1 MRSRASIGRSVPFA
15 LVEAMRPRPDTM
27 TIMNAVFAVVLG
39 ALAIPPI
46 VGRAL
51 GGQPPDPAPK
61 LAALA
66 PAATV
71 PAVAAVALAATYA
84 WWLAILIAVPAAILA
99 VWQVP
104 PRRRPWAPAALR
116 PRRAP
121 NAGPAAHCVR
131 LLTLNTQGGNA
142 SADVIV
148 RRVRDHLV
156 DVLAVQE
163 LTPDLSRSL
172 AAAGLRELLPFSE
185 VHARP
190 GYAGTGI
197 WSRWPLQPLPPVP
210 GLVSAAPRAAVTI
223 AGQPVTVTSVHLLAP
238 VHGGERGW
246 QRELGRLRSE
256 LTCAAG
262 PQLVA
267 GDFNATRDH
276 RSFRKLLDAGF
287 HDCADA
293 AMRRRWPA
301 FTWPAARPRLP
312 VMRLDHV
319 LATRPHFVVRVS
331 RTLRVPGTDHRGV
344 LAVVQVLDGPGQA
357 LTVR

>member
-1 MRSRASIGRSVPFA
+1 M
-15 LVEAMRPRPDTM
+15 MM
-27 TIMNAVFAVVLG
+27 IMNSVFAVALG

-51 GGQPPDPAPK
+51 GGQPPNPAPK

-84 WWLAILIAVPAAILA
+84 WWLATLLAVPAVILA
-99 VWQVP
+99 VWQFP
-104 PRRRPWAPAALR
+104 PRRPRARAASR

-121 NAGPAAHCVR
+121 DTGPAGPCVR
-131 LLTLNTQGGNA
+131 LLTLNAQGGRA
-142 SADVIV
+142 SADIIV

-163 LTPDLSRSL
+163 LTPDLARRL
-172 AAAGLRELLPFSE
+172 AAAGLCELLPFKR
-185 VHARP
+185 VHEHPR
-190 GYAGTGI
+190 YAGAGI

-210 GLVSAAPRAAVTI
+210 GLVNAAPRAAVTI
-223 AGQPVTVTSVHLLAP
+223 AGRPVIMTTVHLLAP
-238 VHGGERGW
+238 VHGRERGW
-246 QRELGRLRSE
+246 QRELDRLRSE
-256 LTCAAG
+256 LTGAAG

-276 RSFRKLLDAGF
+276 RCFRQLLDAGF
-287 HDCADA
+287 LDCADA
-293 AMRRRWPA
+293 ARRRRWPA
-301 FTWPAARPRLP
+301 FTWPAAPRRLP

-319 LATRPHFVVRVS
+319 LATRAHFAVRAS
-331 RTLRVPGTDHRGV
+331 RTLRVPDTDHRGV
-344 LAVVQVLDGPGQA
+344 LAIVQLGNLSLSQREPFA
-357 LTVR
+357 F